1 MQRNMTGSSEQR
13 VLHRFI
19 GLAFEATRHLSGDR
33 IVGNADGF
41 LSRLYLQ
48 RMGSVFGEPVDS
60 PQGTPPDF
68 TSVIDRLDDMFDRR
82 AEDILPGRIRRFSF
96 DDPNWGPGQTGGSA
110 NEHGHERFRDDL
122 GIEAYATY
130 FPIHFFPADRWLN
143 SRWGI
148 YISEFGVRKVAEVLK
163 KGFIEQYGPPDGE
176 SEVPFLRIAFEV
188 LLRHEMEHFKI
199 ESFAL
204 NAELLQRTAIYVPYL
219 FDVYASTYNTHYCL
233 EEALANAT
241 VLRSTVIKRLI
252 QEIYPQEKTTAWANI
267 ITKYLFDSQPRGYSN
282 YDLREPWHG
291 ESDRNRLRQ
300 VSLTHSLRRD
310 AMNYLCNQIVAG
322 KVLPDKDLFPFYAFP
337 PDNYFLRA
345 ESLVPIYVLKD
356 MDQRDAFINFPTPTR
371 KVWER
376 FLKRLGFC
384 LSGGSGDHEIWK
396 RPGFNIITNNFFK
409 KELDSRSFKSAL
421 QTLEITRHEFNV
433 YCNND
438 KIPDRLQQKL
448 RDFEQQPV
456 LT

>member
-1 MQRNMTGSSEQR
+1 MLYRY
-13 VLHRFI
+13 I

-33 IVGNADGF
+33 IVGNAEEF
-41 LSRLYLQ
+41 LARLYLR

-60 PQGTPPDF
+60 HQGTPPDF
-68 TSVIDRLDDMFDRR
+68 TSVIYRLDDMYHRR

-96 DDPNWGPGQTGGSA
+96 DDPGRGPGQTGGSA
-110 NEHGHERFRDDL
+110 SEDGHERFREDL

-130 FPIHFFPADRWLN
+130 FPIHFFPVDGWLN

-163 KGFIEQYGPPDGE
+163 KSFIEQYGPPDGE
-176 SEVPFLRIAFEV
+176 SEVLFLRIAFEV

-204 NAELLQRTAIYVPYL
+204 NAELQQRTAIYVPYL
-219 FDVYASTYNTHYCL
+219 LEVYAPTYHSNYCL

-241 VLRSTVIKRLI
+241 VLSSTVIQRLI
-252 QEIYPQEKTTAWANI
+252 QVIYPREKTTAWANVI
-267 ITKYLFDSQPRGYSN
+267 AKCLFDSQPPGYSN
-282 YDLREPWHG
+282 YDLKEPWHR
-291 ESDRNRLRQ
+291 ESDRNRLRRI
-300 VSLTHSLRRD
+300 SLTNSVRRD
-310 AMNYLCNQIVAG
+310 AMNYLCNQIVTG

-345 ESLVPIYVLKD
+345 DSLVPIYVLKD

-371 KVWER
+371 KIWER
-376 FLKRLGFC
+376 FLKRLGFR

-396 RPGFNIITNNFFK
+396 RPGFNMITNNFFK

-421 QTLEITRHEFNV
+421 QTLEITRQEFNM
-433 YCNND
+433 YCYND
-438 KIPDRLQQKL
+438 EIPERLEQKL
-448 RDFEQQPV
+448 RDLDQQPV